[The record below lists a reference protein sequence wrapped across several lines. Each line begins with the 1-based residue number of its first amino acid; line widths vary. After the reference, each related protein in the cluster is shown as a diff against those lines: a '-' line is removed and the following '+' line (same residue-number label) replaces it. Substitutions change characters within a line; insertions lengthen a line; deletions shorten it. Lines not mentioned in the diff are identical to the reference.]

1 MKKRTLAQAITVALL
16 SGGLAA
22 CGGSSD
28 TAANGSITTVGTVTG
43 FGSVYVNGVKYETD
57 SSSYRVDDDDAF
69 DDSALAIG
77 MKVKV
82 KGTVNADGVTGTAT
96 SIEYDDDL
104 EGPIDANSLAPD
116 LLDPTIQTF
125 TIFGIPVK
133 VIDGKTIF
141 DDGLSFATLDQNM
154 PVEVSGYFDG
164 THLVATYIEP
174 QTDLDDQFEVKGTV
188 SNLVAGDMFKL
199 TAYGTTITVDIS
211 NAVTTPA
218 GLADGVFVEV
228 KGTWNAAAST
238 FMAIEIEIDDEDY
251 LDEDDD
257 DVELKGVLTHDGTGY
272 VVNGV
277 PLLVLDDE
285 VEDTDLALADLIGMR
300 VEVEGFM
307 QDGVLVVQEI
317 GYEDGDIEI
326 EGGFGAVTGTLKEG
340 SVTIDF
346 GNAGTVTVTST
357 NGTMIH
363 DDGVAID
370 LPDLTTCKK
379 LEADAYRNDQG
390 MLIATVI
397 ECDDTLDE
405 YSVEAPVEAWNG
417 SSITLAEL
425 TYTVDGVITTI
436 TPPGA
441 TITVGTEVELTDL
454 TGDGVADTIE
464 VDD

>member
-1 MKKRTLAQAITVALL
+1 MKKRTLAQAISVALL

-28 TAANGSITTVGTVTG
+28 TASNGSITTVGTVTG

-104 EGPIDANSLAPD
+104 EGPVAALNEDVALG
-116 LLDPTIQTF
+116 TKTF
-125 TIFGIPVK
+125 EVFGIPVK
-133 VIDGKTIF
+133 ATDGETIF
-141 DDGLSFATLDQNM
+141 DDGMTYADLVDGKII
-154 PVEVSGYFDG
+154 EVSGYYDG
-164 THLVATYIEP
+164 TQLVATYIEP
-174 QTDLDDQFEVKGTV
+174 QDDLDDEFEVKGTV
-188 SNLVAGDMFKL
+188 SGLVAGDTFDL
-199 TAYGTTITVDIS
+199 TAYGTTIAVDIS
-211 NAVTTPA
+211 GAVTPA

-228 KGTWNAAAST
+228 KGTWDGST
-238 FMAIEIEIDDEDY
+238 FTALEVEIDDEDY
-251 LDEDDD
+251 LDDEDD
-257 DVELKGVLTHDGTGY
+257 DVELKGLLTHDGTGY

-277 PLLVLDDE
+277 PLLVLEDVE
-285 VEDTDLALADLIGMR
+285 VEDTDLALADLIGMQ

-340 SVTIDF
+340 TVTIDF

-363 DDGVAID
+363 GDGVAMNLAD
-370 LPDLTTCKK
+370 LNGTTCQK
-379 LEADAYRNDQG
+379 LEADAYRNDQDV
-390 MLIATVI
+390 LIATVI

-405 YSVEAPVEAWNG
+405 YSVEAPVEAWDG

-454 TGDGVADTIE
+454 TGDGVADTIQ

>member
-1 MKKRTLAQAITVALL
+1 MKKRTLAQAISVALL

-28 TAANGSITTVGTVTG
+28 TASNGSITTVGTVTG

-104 EGPIDANSLAPD
+104 EGPVAALNEDVALG
-116 LLDPTIQTF
+116 TKTF
-125 TIFGIPVK
+125 EVFGIPVK
-133 VIDGKTIF
+133 ATDGETIF
-141 DDGLSFATLDQNM
+141 DDGMTYADLVDGKII
-154 PVEVSGYFDG
+154 EVSGYYDG
-164 THLVATYIEP
+164 TQLVATYIEP
-174 QTDLDDQFEVKGTV
+174 QDDLDDEFEVKGTV
-188 SNLVAGDMFKL
+188 SDLVAGDTFDL
-199 TAYGTTITVDIS
+199 TAYGTTIAVDIS
-211 NAVTTPA
+211 GAVTPA

-228 KGTWNAAAST
+228 KGTWDGST
-238 FMAIEIEIDDEDY
+238 FTALEVEIDDEDY
-251 LDEDDD
+251 LDDEDD
-257 DVELKGVLTHDGTGY
+257 DVELKGLLTHDGTGY

-277 PLLVLDDE
+277 PLLVLEDVE
-285 VEDTDLALADLIGMR
+285 VEDTDLALADLIGMQ

-340 SVTIDF
+340 TVTIDF

-363 DDGVAID
+363 GDGVAMNLAD
-370 LPDLTTCKK
+370 LNGTTCQK
-379 LEADAYRNDQG
+379 LEADAYRNDQDV
-390 MLIATVI
+390 LIATVI

-405 YSVEAPVEAWNG
+405 YSVEAPVEAWDG

-454 TGDGVADTIE
+454 TGDGVADTIQ

>member
-104 EGPIDANSLAPD
+104 EGPVAALNEDVALG
-116 LLDPTIQTF
+116 TKTF
-125 TIFGIPVK
+125 EVFGIPVK
-133 VIDGKTIF
+133 ATDGETIF
-141 DDGLSFATLDQNM
+141 DDGMTYADLANGDV
-154 PVEVSGYFDG
+154 VEISGYYDG
-164 THLVATYIEP
+164 SHLVATYIEP
-174 QTDLDDQFEVKGTV
+174 QSALDDQFEAKGTV
-188 SNLVAGDMFKL
+188 SNLVAGTSFDL
-199 TAYGTTITVDIS
+199 TAYGATIAVDIS
-211 NAVTTPA
+211 GAVTPA

-228 KGTWNAAAST
+228 KGTWDGNT
-238 FMAIEIEIDDEDY
+238 FSALEIEIDDEDY

-257 DVELKGVLTHDGTGY
+257 DVELKGLLAHDGTGY

-277 PLLVLDDE
+277 PLLVLEDVE
-285 VEDTDLALADLIGMR
+285 IEDTDLALADLIGMQ

-340 SVTIDF
+340 TVTIDF
-346 GNAGTVTVTST
+346 GNAGTVTVNST

-363 DDGVAID
+363 DDGVAMNLAD
-370 LPDLTTCKK
+370 LNSTTCPK
-379 LEADAYRNDQG
+379 LEADAYRDDQG

-397 ECDDTLDE
+397 ECDDSLNE
-405 YSVEAPVEAWNG
+405 YSVEAPVEAWDGN
-417 SSITLAEL
+417 SITLVETL
-425 TYTVDGVITTI
+425 TYTVGGSTSI
-436 TPPGA
+436 TPNGA
-441 TITVGTEVELTDL
+441 TITVGTEVEITDL
-454 TGDGVADTIE
+454 TGNGVADTIV